1 MAAVKTQEISAK
13 KQPENWPSSL
23 LILQS
28 RPPAGVSWELQ
39 SPKGGGVKG
48 QVYKTFLS
56 EACSDSGLK
65 IATAAQ
71 ARGLSPWLLG
81 ATKEVLKQTFKALG
95 GVVLMLSPAAAA
107 VASLS
112 SLHGAAGTG
121 DCHRSL
127 SPSRA
132 AEGHEQQGSTALGTR
147 KAVTSNSSS
156 CNLETFLGL
165 FFL

>member
-71 ARGLSPWLLG
+71 ARGSPHGFLEPP
-81 ATKEVLKQTFKALG
+81 KRY
-95 GVVLMLSPAAAA
+95 
-107 VASLS
+107 S
-112 SLHGAAGTG
+112 SKH
-121 DCHRSL
+121 SK
-127 SPSRA
+127 P
-132 AEGHEQQGSTALGTR
+132 
-147 KAVTSNSSS
+147 
-156 CNLETFLGL
+156 
-165 FFL
+165 